1 MASGWGLA
9 SRTPLPEGLIGN
21 AILPSLLHQDPRY
34 FYQGTGTKKSR
45 ALHAM
50 LAPFI
55 CKGDNGKSQPNYSKW
70 GGSLIVIPFLPL
82 TTPVRIAVLG
92 MYSRLLESAWACMS
106 LAVWPRSLSWTNSQ
120 AEVSID
126 LEGLAA
132 PELRLTAKV
141 RTSISKRHLLKETP
155 VHRMRVRQAVH
166 YLAAVLGIA
175 LLVVLVRRTGTG
187 TVIHQVKTIGW
198 GFGLVLLLGGIG
210 HLIKTW
216 AWRLTF
222 ACEIK
227 NVSFARTFALR
238 LVSEAIAILGLP
250 GQVIGEAARV
260 SLLGS
265 DVPIA
270 NSISS
275 VTLDRVLYIVTSAI
289 VTFTGMIAALLLM
302 SFSRMWRL
310 YALLFALG
318 AAAMLAASALAL
330 RRRWPIF
337 SGAARAIGQITW
349 FKGWLDGKHSVI
361 ESAERNLF
369 DFYYET
375 PGPSGRA
382 WLSTSRAMERRY
394 WRFTFCCASWGR
406 ERVVFGARAGSA
418 H

>member
-1 MASGWGLA
+1 
-9 SRTPLPEGLIGN
+9 
-21 AILPSLLHQDPRY
+21 
-34 FYQGTGTKKSR
+34 
-45 ALHAM
+45 
-50 LAPFI
+50 
-55 CKGDNGKSQPNYSKW
+55 
-70 GGSLIVIPFLPL
+70 
-82 TTPVRIAVLG
+82 
-92 MYSRLLESAWACMS
+92 
-106 LAVWPRSLSWTNSQ
+106 
-120 AEVSID
+120 
-126 LEGLAA
+126 
-132 PELRLTAKV
+132 
-141 RTSISKRHLLKETP
+141 
-155 VHRMRVRQAVH
+155 MRVRQAVH
-166 YLAAVLGIA
+166 YLAAALGIA

-289 VTFTGMIAALLLM
+289 VTLTGMIAALLLL

-318 AAAMLAASALAL
+318 AAVMLAASALAL

-337 SGAARAIGQITW
+337 SRAARANIGQRLRSANALAASITAAPNA
-349 FKGWLDGKHSVI
+349 KR
-361 ESAERNLF
+361 SAYNRHI
-369 DFYYET
+369 
-375 PGPSGRA
+375 
-382 WLSTSRAMERRY
+382 
-394 WRFTFCCASWGR
+394 R
-406 ERVVFGARAGSA
+406 ENDNKSNAAIIPVRVTIAEVTM
-418 H
+418 

>member
-1 MASGWGLA
+1 M
-9 SRTPLPEGLIGN
+9 N
-21 AILPSLLHQDPRY
+21 
-34 FYQGTGTKKSR
+34 
-45 ALHAM
+45 
-50 LAPFI
+50 
-55 CKGDNGKSQPNYSKW
+55 
-70 GGSLIVIPFLPL
+70 
-82 TTPVRIAVLG
+82 
-92 MYSRLLESAWACMS
+92 
-106 LAVWPRSLSWTNSQ
+106 
-120 AEVSID
+120 
-126 LEGLAA
+126 
-132 PELRLTAKV
+132 
-141 RTSISKRHLLKETP
+141 
-155 VHRMRVRQAVH
+155 RMRVRQALH

-175 LLVVLVRRTGTG
+175 LLVALVRRTGTG

-198 GFGLVLLLGGIG
+198 GFGLILLLGGIG

-227 NVSFARTFALR
+227 NISFARTFALR

-275 VTLDRVLYIVTSAI
+275 VTLDRGLYIVTSAI
-289 VTFTGMIAALLLM
+289 VTLTGMIAALLLM

-330 RRRWPIF
+330 RRRWPVF
-337 SGAARAIGQITW
+337 SGVARAIGRITW
-349 FKGWLDGKHSVI
+349 FKGWLDGKRSVI
-361 ESAERNLF
+361 ESAEKNLF

-375 PGPSGRA
+375 PGAFWQSVSLNVACHGTAILEVYILLCFMGARSGLFLALVLEALTKLINIVGTINPGNVGTYEGGNMIIFRLLGISSAAGLTMALCRRARILFWAAIGALCLIVMSKASGR
-382 WLSTSRAMERRY
+382 
-394 WRFTFCCASWGR
+394 R
-406 ERVVFGARAGSA
+406 ERASTEATDRTNASDLLISQIPCDSIQQ
-418 H
+418 